1 MMPEM
6 DGFQFAEEFRSLP
19 DSEGVPIVVVTA
31 ADLTKKDFD
40 RITANVETI
49 FKKAELDVAEIA
61 AQVQKVSLSL
71 EGN

>member
-1 MMPEM
+1 M
-6 DGFQFAEEFRSLP
+6 
-19 DSEGVPIVVVTA
+19 VTA

-61 AQVQKVSLSL
+61 AQVQKVSMSL
-71 EGN
+71 KGD